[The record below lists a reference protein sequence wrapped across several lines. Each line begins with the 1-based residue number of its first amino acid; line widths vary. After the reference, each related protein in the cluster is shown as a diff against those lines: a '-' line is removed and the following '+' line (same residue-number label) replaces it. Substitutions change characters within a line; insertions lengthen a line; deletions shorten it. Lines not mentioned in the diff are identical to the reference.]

1 MRRLGELEEQY
12 DGLQRYHSETEFELA
27 NTKASLNDRK
37 VFCEQLQD
45 DCDSMTKRVSS
56 WAGDQRSA
64 WWGVGY
70 NQGIPILGLRV
81 PVTTLGP

>member
-1 MRRLGELEEQY
+1 MQRLGELEEQY

-37 VFCEQLQD
+37 LFCQQLQD
-45 DCDSMTKRVSS
+45 DCDAMTKRVSS

-64 WWGVGY
+64 RWGVKSRY
-70 NQGIPILGLRV
+70 
-81 PVTTLGP
+81 TDFY